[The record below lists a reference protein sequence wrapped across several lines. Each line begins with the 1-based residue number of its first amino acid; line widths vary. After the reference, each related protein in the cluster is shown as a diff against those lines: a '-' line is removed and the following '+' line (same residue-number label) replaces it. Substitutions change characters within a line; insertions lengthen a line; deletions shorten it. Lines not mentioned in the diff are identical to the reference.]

1 MINFADE
8 PTIKDYLRSCRR
20 HAWVIALTLGAA
32 LLVGA
37 QMAFLTT
44 PTYKASALVLADTST
59 STTRDY
65 VGRVDAPEVNRVLE
79 LLAGNVLS
87 NESLQGLVT
96 EYRLYPDADPE
107 KTLVELAA
115 RMRSAINTEV
125 VGFDTFRVDFVH
137 PDKETAAA
145 VANRLADMFV
155 AEQRRQRDLNG
166 DATND
171 LMSKELA
178 AMSADLKTKDNAIKQ
193 YRIANMGSL
202 PEQIEGHLRII
213 ERWQGDL
220 RLNTQALERARHR
233 LASATANTPAIF
245 QGEPIDV
252 LRAEIAGLEAERAE
266 LNRLI
271 AGTEALV
278 AKGGEVEGTLREM
291 QREYDAGLRAY
302 HDLIRA
308 RQEAALRVGL
318 DLARFDAL
326 FRVTEP
332 AVVPRSPFR
341 PMRGVIMAIALVAGL
356 LVGAGLAVV
365 IDYFDESFRDRAE
378 LARHTGLPVLA
389 AVPKLGRLPRGP
401 AALNP

>member
-20 HAWVIALTLGAA
+20 HAWVIVATLAVA
-32 LLVGA
+32 LLVGVK
-37 QMAFLTT
+37 MAFLTT

-59 STTRDY
+59 STTKDY
-65 VGRVDAPEVNRVLE
+65 VGRMDAPEVNRVLE

-87 NESLQGLVT
+87 NESLQTLVA
-96 EYRLYPDADPE
+96 EYGLYPDAAPE
-107 KTLVELAA
+107 KTPAELAS
-115 RMRSAINTEV
+115 RMRSAVNTEV

-137 PDKETAAA
+137 PDKEKAAT
-145 VANRLADMFV
+145 VANRLAEMFV
-155 AEQRRQRDLNG
+155 AEQRRQRDVNG
-166 DATND
+166 EATNE
-171 LMSKELA
+171 LMSAELA
-178 AMSADLKTKDNAIKQ
+178 KMAAGLKTRDQAIKQ

-202 PEQIEGHLRII
+202 PEQIEGHLRAI

-252 LRAEIAGLEAERAE
+252 LKAEIAGLEAERGE

-271 AGTEALV
+271 ARTEALV
-278 AKGGEVEGTLREM
+278 SKGGEVEGSLREM

-302 HDLIRA
+302 HDLIRS
-308 RQEAALRVGL
+308 RQDASLRVGL

-332 AVVPRSPFR
+332 AVVPKSPFR
-341 PMRGVIMAIALVAGL
+341 PMRGVIMAVALIAGL

-365 IDYFDESFRDRAE
+365 LDYFDESFRDRAE